1 MIEKKIWEEF
11 DSLPQ
16 SWKAYFW
23 DAHDFDRNRDL
34 LERLRAGL
42 PEDMSNVL
50 PELKGFAEKLHL
62 EGHLWCFDSL
72 YCVRPLHL
80 SEEEY
85 VFTDSGRV
93 HKLISA
99 YGNMLELED
108 VLSKKIWVWEDINR
122 TFLPYGDTSRLE
134 ISRREICQN

>member
-1 MIEKKIWEEF
+1 MEKQNIWEVYENM
-11 DSLPQ
+11 PH
-16 SWKAYFW
+16 SWQGYF
-23 DAHDFDRNRDL
+23 HNICDFEHNMDL

-50 PELKGFAEKLHL
+50 PELKTIAEKSHS
-62 EGHLWCFDSL
+62 EGRLWDFDSL

-85 VFTDSGRV
+85 VFTKSGRI

-99 YGNMLELED
+99 YENMLELKD
-108 VLSKKIWVWEDINR
+108 VLSGKIWIWEDINR

-134 ISRREICQN
+134 RGR